1 MRYSVYHQNEGGKK
15 GERFFFIYLQHIHT
29 KRDIHIYFIPEWA
42 L

>member
-1 MRYSVYHQNEGGKK
+1 MYTIKGKK
-15 GERFFFIYLQHIHT
+15 KGRRGFFIYLQHIHT